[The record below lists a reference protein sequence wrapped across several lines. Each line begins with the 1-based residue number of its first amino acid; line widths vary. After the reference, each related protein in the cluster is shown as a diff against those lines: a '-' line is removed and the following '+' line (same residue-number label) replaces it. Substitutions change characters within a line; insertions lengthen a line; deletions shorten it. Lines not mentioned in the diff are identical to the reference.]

1 MIEIYLTMVLI
12 LFATTCSLYILMNE
26 DKKRADIWY
35 KLVVILLNVTFI
47 SLIGGFILILLKTL
61 Y

>member
-1 MIEIYLTMVLI
+1 MIEIYLTMALI
-12 LFATTCSLYILMNE
+12 LFATTCGLYILMNE

-47 SLIGGFILILLKTL
+47 SLIGGFILIMLTPIN
-61 Y
+61 

>member
-1 MIEIYLTMVLI
+1 MIEIYLTMALI